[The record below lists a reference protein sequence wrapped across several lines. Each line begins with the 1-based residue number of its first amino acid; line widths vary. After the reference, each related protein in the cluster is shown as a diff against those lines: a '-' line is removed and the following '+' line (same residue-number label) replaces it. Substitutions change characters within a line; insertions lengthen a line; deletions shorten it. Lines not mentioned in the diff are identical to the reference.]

1 MTVIAPPLRP
11 MQAAAWHALFDLHD
25 RLPTGWALVGGQ
37 MVQSLCWER
46 GALPNRPTH
55 DADTALDVRAR
66 PRRLLEFTTAL
77 RELGFVADGESFEGH
92 QHRWVR
98 GGAQIDVLIPRFLGE
113 RAAGRRGATGGRRSQ
128 RPAHKERSGEPFR
141 WSSSSTA
148 GPGSSLGRRCR
159 VRCSRRQ
166 PRWRSSAL
174 TQTDISRTS
183 PPWQRWSL
191 DVTPSALISRRPNGG
206 ESCPQWPGSVG
217 IRRSCGLLAWTR
229 SHSNASN
236 WRSAPADQHPRQRLR
251 AHWAHVWPLRRLRH
265 HR

>member
-11 MQAAAWHALFDLHD
+11 MQAAAWHALFGLHE

-66 PRRLLEFTTAL
+66 PRMLLEFTTAL

-113 RAAGRRGATGGRRSQ
+113 RAAGRRGATGGDDDRSARRTRS
-128 RPAHKERSGEPFR
+128 ALASRSGE
-141 WSSSSTA
+141 
-148 GPGSSLGRRCR
+148 
-159 VRCSRRQ
+159 VRRQ
-166 PRWRSSAL
+166 RQDR
-174 TQTDISRTS
+174 DR
-183 PPWQRWSL
+183 
-191 DVTPSALISRRPNGG
+191 PSADVAGCAALEGSRGG
-206 ESCPQWPGSVG
+206 D
-217 IRRSCGLLAWTR
+217 RRR
-229 SHSNASN
+229 
-236 WRSAPADQHPRQRLR
+236 
-251 AHWAHVWPLRRLRH
+251 
-265 HR
+265 